1 MGRQVGRSAMS
12 KWFRWWKDRTF
23 LKILGIVIGAMV
35 IALLLAVTMEY
46 GWIGSIIVATT
57 GGIAIRR
64 IIIKSIS
71 KWNGEL

>member
-1 MGRQVGRSAMS
+1 MANFV
-12 KWFRWWKDRTF
+12 RWWKDRTF
-23 LKILGIVIGAMV
+23 LTILGIVIGAMV

-64 IIIKSIS
+64 IIINKIS
-71 KWNGEL
+71 KWNGEQ

>member
-1 MGRQVGRSAMS
+1 MAIFV
-12 KWFRWWKDRTF
+12 KWWKDRTF
-23 LKILGIVIGAMV
+23 LMILGIVIGAMV